1 MHITRLWYNITLL
14 RARMSITLD
23 VICVC
28 IRRYAYQLVEQ
39 QSIVLR
45 LLQTLEQ
52 LSIVCILLARVSYLD
67 YVEYFEHSYLSM
79 HTLVQA
85 CKNMHTTHSLGN
97 TFLYAY
103 QLESSLYFLYSR
115 QIHTPQS
122 QVLFSLIRMR
132 HRLSQHAT
140 ECQGQA
146 FIRSQKIMKETY
158 NNGIQKI

>member
-45 LLQTLEQ
+45 LLQTLVAIHSMHTTSQRKLSRLEQ
-52 LSIVCILLARVSYLD
+52 
-67 YVEYFEHSYLSM
+67 FEHSYLSM